1 VGTVKCKV
9 GNKIFKLEDVR
20 YIPDLGESIYS
31 LFLHIQ
37 RPGHSLNS
45 SFTDGLLINFPT
57 FTTKAIIGTSDIYL
71 DAVPLLCDSDTM
83 VNSSHITPSSLHT
96 CRNITDISVS
106 SPTLQN
112 DNRNPDHFLSDLCQY
127 YNSVKIKGQ
136 LGFDV
141 PAGFRQN
148 SNHQQMFQVYHPP
161 RKSEGFGHIDKSCDD
176 ISFSLLSELTDTPI
190 CSNKDSECNPTST
203 SDTQL
208 IHDDE
213 CVGNQCCASSHTPII
228 RSVDKPLLSI
238 SKIVQVN
245 EDYLR
250 ACVGFCRVFKH
261 PISTYTSVG

>member
-1 VGTVKCKV
+1 
-9 GNKIFKLEDVR
+9 
-20 YIPDLGESIYS
+20 
-31 LFLHIQ
+31 
-37 RPGHSLNS
+37 
-45 SFTDGLLINFPT
+45 
-57 FTTKAIIGTSDIYL
+57 
-71 DAVPLLCDSDTM
+71 
-83 VNSSHITPSSLHT
+83 
-96 CRNITDISVS
+96 
-106 SPTLQN
+106 
-112 DNRNPDHFLSDLCQY
+112 
-127 YNSVKIKGQ
+127 
-136 LGFDV
+136 
-141 PAGFRQN
+141 
-148 SNHQQMFQVYHPP
+148 MFQVYHPP

-176 ISFSLLSELTDTPI
+176 ISFSLLSEITDTPI

-203 SDTQL
+203 SDTQR